1 VKFTL
6 EGFVTPSAESIP
18 GGVRLRL
25 IEAQQ
30 VEYHLTPGDEGPEGW
45 AATEDGLVARG
56 PEHVLTAVVEVSL
69 PIPTIMAMINELVQ
83 AANKTMADD
92 PKLAAEVGGYLGAGP
107 NGLVVPDIVLPPG
120 IDLRR
125 GP

>member
-6 EGFVTPSAESIP
+6 EGYVTPSAESIP

-25 IEAQQ
+25 VEAQQ
-30 VEYHLTPGDEGPEGW
+30 VEYHLKPGDDGPEGW
-45 AATEDGLVARG
+45 TATEDGLAARG
-56 PEHVLTAVVEVSL
+56 PEHVLTAVVEVAL
-69 PIPTIMAMINELVQ
+69 PLPTIMAMINELIQ
-83 AANKTMADD
+83 AVNKTMADD
-92 PKLAAEVGGYLGAGP
+92 PSLAAGLAP
-107 NGLVVPDIVLPPG
+107 NNGVVIPNVVLPPG